1 MDEPKQKMETFIT
14 NVLEIPYD
22 HNKVQTL
29 LTAQGVLQYAEEELM
44 CIIMQIHAE
53 ERNVLQRDTSSS
65 IAQNMELR
73 RKIVT
78 KNTSRFVYR
87 LCLGFMFTKLKL
99 YTVFDDFRT
108 RSEKCI
114 NLTII

>member
-1 MDEPKQKMETFIT
+1 MDGSKQKMETFIT

-22 HNKVQTL
+22 HDKVQTL
-29 LTAQGVLQYAEEELM
+29 LTARDVLQYAEEELM
-44 CIIMQIHAE
+44 CIIMQIYTE

-78 KNTSRFVYR
+78 KNTSRFVFVAFSRIVVYKI
-87 LCLGFMFTKLKL
+87 L
-99 YTVFDDFRT
+99 TV
-108 RSEKCI
+108 
-114 NLTII
+114 